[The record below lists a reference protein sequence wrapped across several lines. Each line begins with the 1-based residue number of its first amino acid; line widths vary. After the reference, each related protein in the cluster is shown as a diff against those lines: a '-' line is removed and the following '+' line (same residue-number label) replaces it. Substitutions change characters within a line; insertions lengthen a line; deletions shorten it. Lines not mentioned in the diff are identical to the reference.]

1 MPEVWLP
8 PRIQALTGGR
18 QQVAVPGAT
27 VRQVINNL
35 EREYPGARDLLMD
48 VEEDDLLPG
57 LAVVVDGETSLLGL
71 LERVGEGSEVHFLPA
86 IGGGVGGGRSVH
98 RQETG
103 PKQGLTWGQSRYIMR
118 FAEGGQ
124 PYCSPLRPSSHPP
137 AFSFAYV
144 FAVSG

>member
-86 IGGGVGGGRSVH
+86 IGGG
-98 RQETG
+98 
-103 PKQGLTWGQSRYIMR
+103 
-118 FAEGGQ
+118 
-124 PYCSPLRPSSHPP
+124 
-137 AFSFAYV
+137 
-144 FAVSG
+144 